1 MKINTRQVGV
11 LKDSKMT
18 HVYQIVNDTFAILLL
33 FYAATMFTHLVVRY
47 PVFNG
52 AVDLNDFQ

>member
-1 MKINTRQVGV
+1 
-11 LKDSKMT
+11 MT